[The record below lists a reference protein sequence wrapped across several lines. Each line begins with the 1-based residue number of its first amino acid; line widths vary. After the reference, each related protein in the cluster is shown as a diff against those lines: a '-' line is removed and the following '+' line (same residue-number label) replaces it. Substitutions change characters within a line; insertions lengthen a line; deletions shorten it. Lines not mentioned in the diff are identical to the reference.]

1 MKIDQLVE
9 TYIKLRAKL
18 SQLDQEYE
26 EKKRPFK
33 EAQDKI
39 EALMLARFGEMG
51 VDSMKTQAGTAYV
64 AVRSSASVAD
74 WDSFKEF
81 LERQE
86 DPYMFIE
93 RRVSKVAVEQYKAA
107 NDNDLPPGVNWSETR
122 VVNFRRS

>member
-9 TYIKLRAKL
+9 MYIKIRSKL

-33 EAQDKI
+33 ETQDKI
-39 EALMLARFGEMG
+39 EALMLTRFSEMG
-51 VDSMKTQAGTAYV
+51 VDSMKTQSGTAYV
-64 AVRSSASVAD
+64 AVRTSASVGD

-81 LERQE
+81 LDRQE
-86 DPYMFIE
+86 DPFMFVE

-107 NDNDLPPGVNWSETR
+107 NKDIPPGVNWSETR
-122 VVNFRRS
+122 AVNFRRT